1 MNNSTAR
8 RNPYIIGRSIYE
20 PEKFFGRDNLFK
32 FIEDCLNSNTRILL
46 LHGQRRI
53 GTSSVL
59 QQIPHK
65 LAENKFVFINF
76 DLQGHSQSSLSE
88 ILHKLSEAIA
98 ETLELNS
105 DIISLPS
112 KEELENHLDIFS
124 NNFLPRVYQILGNRN
139 LVILLDEFDVISS
152 DDNILNHGNN
162 FFRYL
167 QSLLDQQEKLFII
180 PVVGRTQHDLQNLV
194 DLFNTPPYQKV
205 DLLDEITTKQL
216 IIKPAQGMLE
226 YEEDAIRAIFE
237 LSSGHPYFTQAICF
251 NLFLQAKIAKIWKV
265 TRSDVEGI
273 VDKTIESVE
282 PGLVGF
288 WYGLSVDEKVVFSAV
303 AEGQKIAIEQSK
315 SFPEDPLILLNE
327 YGVIITIELREAAKK
342 LAINGFLDETER
354 RVKIELVRRWLV
366 QNHPLKKAIWRLEK
380 FREEEI
386 NRISEEAI
394 KLHQDGK
401 NQNVI
406 DAYEEILKL
415 NPNHFST
422 LAALAE
428 KYLEIYNFKKSLEIY
443 ERAYQ
448 IDYIRNKEGFLLAL
462 EAYGNNLI
470 KQRKFI
476 EAKAP
481 FQKVLKIEA
490 DRESAKYKLREIEA
504 EIEQQEKLEK
514 QQAQIYQQQLKK
526 GLVTI
531 ESLQNQKALIR
542 PVILGLILLGI
553 SIGSIAVY
561 RFSTSCD
568 EGQQKVD
575 GSCGYKQNSF
585 IPNNIQ
591 SNISSG
597 DRTLF
602 FSIPNTYRDQ
612 GIEAF
617 KQGNYPQ
624 AIELFQQAITAN
636 RSDPEV
642 RIYYNNAIARQRG
655 NPFTLAVVV
664 PAENGRDRALEIL
677 RGVAQSQD
685 QFNANGG
692 RDNRSLEILIANDG
706 DDPTQAQQI
715 AQRLA
720 NDKSVLGVIGHGSS
734 NTTKAALNIYE
745 QADIP
750 VISPTSSANTLEGKN
765 FFRTTPSDAAFGK
778 KLAQYAFDSRLN
790 KVVIVYNSNNNT
802 YSNSLREEFDKN
814 FQGQIISI
822 IDLNKKTLNIEQE
835 LKDSASQQAQAV
847 MLLQNVERIATALD
861 IAKVDLDNKLG
872 LKLLGGDS
880 LYIQKT
886 LQDGGNAVEGLVV
899 AVPWFREAP
908 QARDFSQT
916 AKRLWE
922 GDISWRTATSYDAT
936 QAFINS
942 LSAQPS
948 RETIL
953 QNLTQI
959 DLKAKLTSGNELKFQ
974 KGERQSEAVLVKV
987 ESGRFTCLKQCSP

>member
-105 DIISLPS
+105 DIILLPS
-112 KEELENHLDIFS
+112 QEELENHLDIFS
-124 NNFLPRVYQILGNRN
+124 NNFLPRVYQILGDRN

-216 IIKPAQGMLE
+216 ITKPAQGMLE

-315 SFPEDPLILLNE
+315 SFPEDPLILLNK

-342 LAINGFLDETER
+342 LTASGFLDETER

-366 QNHPLKKAIWRLEK
+366 QSRPLKKAIRELEK
-380 FREEEI
+380 IRQKEI
-386 NRISEEAI
+386 NIISEKVI

-401 NQNVI
+401 NQDVI

-422 LAALAE
+422 LAALADN
-428 KYLEIYNFKKSLEIY
+428 YLEINNFEKALELY

-448 IDYIRNKEGFLLAL
+448 LDYIRNQEAFLVAL
-462 EAYGNNLI
+462 EAYGNDLI
-470 KQRKFI
+470 NQQKFI
-476 EAKAP
+476 KAKEP
-481 FQKVLKIEA
+481 FKKVLEIEP
-490 DRESAKYKLREIEA
+490 DRESAKYKLREIIA
-504 EIEQQEKLEK
+504 EIEQQKNLETK
-514 QQAQIYQQQLKK
+514 AQIYQQQL
-526 GLVTI
+526 VTS
-531 ESLQNQKALIR
+531 ESLENQKPLIR
-542 PVILGLILLGI
+542 HPVRLGILLVI
-553 SIGSIAVY
+553 SIIGSIIGVY
-561 RFSTSCD
+561 LSSTSCD
-568 EGQQKVD
+568 EGQKKVD
-575 GSCGYKQNSF
+575 GSCVSSQKSL
-585 IPNNIQ
+585 IPQNIQ
-591 SNISSG
+591 SNISNG

-602 FSIPNTYRDQ
+602 FTIPNSYRDR

-624 AIELFQQAITAN
+624 AVELFQQAMTSD
-636 RSDPEV
+636 RTDPEV
-642 RIYYNNAIARQRG
+642 RIYYNNAKAREKANQL
-655 NPFTLAVVV
+655 NLAVVV
-664 PAENGRDRALEIL
+664 PADNALNIAQEIL
-677 RGVAQSQD
+677 RGVAQSQE

-692 RDNRSLEILIANDG
+692 FNSRLLEVTIANDANN
-706 DDPTQAQQI
+706 PEQAKQI
-715 AQRLA
+715 AKKLV
-720 NDKSVLGVIGHGSS
+720 NDKSVLGVIGH
-734 NTTKAALNIYE
+734 NTSDATQAALDIYK
-745 QADIP
+745 QAP
-750 VISPTSSANTLEGKN
+750 VATISPTSGSNDLKDN
-765 FFRTTPSDAAFGK
+765 VFFRVVPSNAESSK
-778 KLAQYAFDSRLN
+778 KLAEYARKLSLN
-790 KVVIVYNSNNNT
+790 KVVIFYNTKDIYSNN
-802 YSNSLREEFDKN
+802 LKEEFLKN
-814 FQGQIISI
+814 FQGQIIRQ
-822 IDLNKKTLNIEQE
+822 IDLTDPTLNIERE
-835 LKDSASQQAQAV
+835 LKDSADKKVQAV
-847 MLLQNVERIATALD
+847 MLFPDVEHTATALD
-861 IAKVDLDNKLG
+861 IAKINANNRLR
-872 LKLLGGDS
+872 LKLLGGS
-880 LYIQKT
+880 TVYNQKI
-886 LQDGGNAVEGLVV
+886 LQDGGNAIKGLVI
-899 AVPWFREAP
+899 AVPWFYQLP
-908 QARDFSQT
+908 QAKDFFI
-916 AKRLWE
+916 AANKLW
-922 GDISWRTATSYDAT
+922 GGVVSWRTATSYDAT
-936 QAFINS
+936 QAILEAIKASFPN
-942 LSAQPS
+942 PS
-948 RETIL
+948 RETVL
-953 QNLTQI
+953 QKLPQINLYSKQ
-959 DLKAKLTSGNELKFQ
+959 TSGNILQFQ
-974 KGERQSEAVLVKV
+974 NRERQSLPILIQVV
-987 ESGRFTCLKQCSP
+987 EKGKFRILE

>member
-1 MNNSTAR
+1 M
-8 RNPYIIGRSIYE
+8 
-20 PEKFFGRDNLFK
+20 
-32 FIEDCLNSNTRILL
+32 
-46 LHGQRRI
+46 HGQRRI

-76 DLQGHSQSSLSE
+76 DLQGHSQSPLSE

-98 ETLELNS
+98 ETLEVNS
-105 DIISLPS
+105 DIISLPY
-112 KEELENHLDIFS
+112 KEELENNLDIFS
-124 NNFLPRVYQILGNRN
+124 NNFLPIVYQILGDRN

-216 IIKPAQGMLE
+216 ITKPAQGMLE

-366 QNHPLKKAIWRLEK
+366 ENHPLKKAIWRLEK

-443 ERAYQ
+443 ERGYQ

-526 GLVTI
+526 RLVTI

-553 SIGSIAVY
+553 SIGSIVVY

-575 GSCGYKQNSF
+575 GSCGYKHNSL

-591 SNISSG
+591 NNISRG

-617 KQGNYPQ
+617 KQGNYSQ
-624 AIELFQQAITAN
+624 AIELFRQAITAN

-692 RDNRSLEILIANDG
+692 RDNRLLEIVIANDG
-706 DDPTQAQQI
+706 DDPKQAQKI
-715 AQRLA
+715 AQQLA

-734 NTTKAALNIYE
+734 TTTKAAFNIYE

-750 VISPTSSANTLEGKN
+750 VISPTSTANTLQGKD
-765 FFRTTPSDAAFGK
+765 FFKTTPSDAASGE
-778 KLAQYAFDSRLN
+778 KLAKYAIDSRLN
-790 KVVIVYNSNNNT
+790 KVMIVYNSDNS
-802 YSNSLREEFDKN
+802 YSNTLMGEFRIN
-814 FQGQIISI
+814 FKGQIISL
-822 IDLNKKTLNIEQE
+822 IDLNNETLNIEQE
-835 LKDSASQQAQAV
+835 LKDSASKQVQGIVLFPSVQY
-847 MLLQNVERIATALD
+847 IATTLD
-861 IAKVDLDNKLG
+861 IAKANADNKLG
-872 LKLLGGDS
+872 LKLLGGDT
-880 LYIQKT
+880 LYNQKT

-916 AKRLWE
+916 AKRLWG
-922 GDISWRTATSYDAT
+922 GDISWRTATSYDAA

-942 LSAQPS
+942 LSPQPS

-953 QNLTQI
+953 QKLPQTNLS
-959 DLKAKLTSGNELKFQ
+959 AKLTSGNELKFQ
-974 KGERQSEAVLVKV
+974 KGERQSEAVLVKI
-987 ESGRFTCLKQCSP
+987 ESGKFTCLNKCLR

>member
-112 KEELENHLDIFS
+112 KEELENNLDIFS
-124 NNFLPRVYQILGNRN
+124 NNFLPRVYQILGDRN
-139 LVILLDEFDVISS
+139 LVILLDEFDIISS

-216 IIKPAQGMLE
+216 ITKPAQGMLE

-303 AEGQKIAIEQSK
+303 AEAQKIAIEQSE
-315 SFPEDPLILLNE
+315 SFPEDPLILLNK
-327 YGVIITIELREAAKK
+327 YGVIVTIELKKAAKK
-342 LAINGFLDETER
+342 LTLNGFLDETER

-366 QNHPLKKAIWRLEK
+366 ENHPLKKAIWRLEK

-526 GLVTI
+526 RLVTI

-553 SIGSIAVY
+553 SIGSIVVY

-575 GSCGYKQNSF
+575 GSCGYKQNSL

-591 SNISSG
+591 NNISRG

-617 KQGNYPQ
+617 KQGNYSQ
-624 AIELFQQAITAN
+624 AIELFRQAITAN

-692 RDNRSLEILIANDG
+692 RDNRLLEIVIANDG
-706 DDPTQAQQI
+706 DDPKQAQKI
-715 AQRLA
+715 AQQLA

-734 NTTKAALNIYE
+734 TTTKAAFNIYE

-750 VISPTSSANTLEGKN
+750 VISPTSTANTLQGKD
-765 FFRTTPSDAAFGK
+765 FFKTTPSDAASGE
-778 KLAQYAFDSRLN
+778 KLAKYAIDSRLN
-790 KVVIVYNSNNNT
+790 KVMIVYNSDNS
-802 YSNSLREEFDKN
+802 YSNTLMGEFRIN
-814 FQGQIISI
+814 FKGQIISL
-822 IDLNKKTLNIEQE
+822 IDLNNETLNIEQE
-835 LKDSASQQAQAV
+835 LKDSASKQVQGIVLFPSVQY
-847 MLLQNVERIATALD
+847 IATTLD
-861 IAKVDLDNKLG
+861 IAKANADNKLG
-872 LKLLGGDS
+872 LKLLGGDT
-880 LYIQKT
+880 LYNQKT

-916 AKRLWE
+916 AKRLWG
-922 GDISWRTATSYDAT
+922 GDISWRTATSYDAA

-942 LSAQPS
+942 LSPQPS

-953 QNLTQI
+953 QKLPQTNLS
-959 DLKAKLTSGNELKFQ
+959 AKLTSGNELKFQ
-974 KGERQSEAVLVKV
+974 KGERQSEAVLVKI
-987 ESGRFTCLKQCSP
+987 ESGKFTCLNKCLP

>member
-98 ETLELNS
+98 ETLELKS

-112 KEELENHLDIFS
+112 QEELENHLDIFS
-124 NNFLPRVYQILGNRN
+124 NNFLPRVYQILGDRN

-216 IIKPAQGMLE
+216 ITKPAQGMLE

-315 SFPEDPLILLNE
+315 SFPEDPLILLNK

-342 LAINGFLDETER
+342 LIASGFLDETEH

-366 QNHPLKKAIWRLEK
+366 ENHPLKKAIWRLEK

-514 QQAQIYQQQLKK
+514 QQAQIYQQQLKE

-553 SIGSIAVY
+553 SIGSIVVY

-575 GSCGYKQNSF
+575 GSCGYKQNSL

-591 SNISSG
+591 NNISRG

-664 PAENGRDRALEIL
+664 PAENGRDRSLEIL
-677 RGVAQSQD
+677 RGVAQSQE

-692 RDNRSLEILIANDG
+692 RDNRLLEIVIANDG
-706 DDPTQAQQI
+706 DDPKQAQQI
-715 AQRLA
+715 AQQLA

-734 NTTKAALNIYE
+734 TTTKAAFNIYE
-745 QADIP
+745 QTDIP
-750 VISPTSSANTLEGKN
+750 VISPTSTANTLQGKD
-765 FFRTTPSDAAFGK
+765 FFRTTPSDAASGE
-778 KLAQYAFDSRLN
+778 KLAKYAIDSRLN
-790 KVVIVYNSNNNT
+790 KVIVVYNSDNS
-802 YSNSLREEFDKN
+802 YSKTLMEEFRIN
-814 FQGQIISI
+814 FKGQIISL
-822 IDLNKKTLNIEQE
+822 IDLNNETLNIEQE
-835 LKDSASQQAQAV
+835 LKDSASKQVQGIVLFPSVQYT
-847 MLLQNVERIATALD
+847 ATTLD
-861 IAKVDLDNKLG
+861 IAKANADNKLG
-872 LKLLGGDS
+872 LKLLGGDT
-880 LYIQKT
+880 LYNQKT

-899 AVPWFREAP
+899 AVPWFRDAP
-908 QARDFSQT
+908 QAKSFSQ
-916 AKRLWE
+916 AARRLWG
-922 GDISWRTATSYDAT
+922 GDISWRTATSYDAA

-953 QNLTQI
+953 QKLPQTNLS
-959 DLKAKLTSGNELKFQ
+959 AKLTSGNELKFQ
-974 KGERQSEAVLVKV
+974 KGEHQSEAVLVKV
-987 ESGRFTCLKQCSP
+987 ESGKFTCLNKCLP

>member
-76 DLQGHSQSSLSE
+76 DLQGHSQSPLSE

-98 ETLELNS
+98 ETLEVNS
-105 DIISLPS
+105 DIISLPY
-112 KEELENHLDIFS
+112 KEELENNLDIFS
-124 NNFLPRVYQILGNRN
+124 NNFLPIVYQILGDRN

-216 IIKPAQGMLE
+216 ITKPAQGMLE

-366 QNHPLKKAIWRLEK
+366 ENHPLKKAIWRLEK

-443 ERAYQ
+443 ERGYQ

-526 GLVTI
+526 RLVTI

-553 SIGSIAVY
+553 SIGSIVVY

-575 GSCGYKQNSF
+575 GSCGYKHNSL

-591 SNISSG
+591 NNISRG

-617 KQGNYPQ
+617 KQGNYSQ
-624 AIELFQQAITAN
+624 AIELFRQAITAN

-692 RDNRSLEILIANDG
+692 RDNRLLEIVIANDG
-706 DDPTQAQQI
+706 DDPKQAQKI
-715 AQRLA
+715 AQQLA

-734 NTTKAALNIYE
+734 TTTKAAFNIYE

-750 VISPTSSANTLEGKN
+750 VISPTSTANTLQGKD
-765 FFRTTPSDAAFGK
+765 FFKTTPSDAASGE
-778 KLAQYAFDSRLN
+778 KLAKYAIDSRLN
-790 KVVIVYNSNNNT
+790 KVMIVYNSDNS
-802 YSNSLREEFDKN
+802 YSNTLMGEFRIN
-814 FQGQIISI
+814 FKGQIISL
-822 IDLNKKTLNIEQE
+822 IDLNNETLNIEQE
-835 LKDSASQQAQAV
+835 LKDSASKQVQGIVLFPSVQY
-847 MLLQNVERIATALD
+847 IATTLD
-861 IAKVDLDNKLG
+861 IAKANADNKLG
-872 LKLLGGDS
+872 LKLLGGDT
-880 LYIQKT
+880 LYNQKT

-916 AKRLWE
+916 AKRLWG
-922 GDISWRTATSYDAT
+922 GDISWRTATSYDAA

-942 LSAQPS
+942 LSPQPS

-953 QNLTQI
+953 QKLPQTNLS
-959 DLKAKLTSGNELKFQ
+959 AKLTSGNELKFQ
-974 KGERQSEAVLVKV
+974 KGERQSEAVLVKI
-987 ESGRFTCLKQCSP
+987 ESGKFTCLNKCLR